1 VSYIIKTRDDFLLDG
16 VSALTYGLA
25 VEMPQP
31 VPMARQRYT
40 TFQSGDSDTTTPD
53 DSFDAVRYTLT
64 ARRIKTPD
72 TFRASDLYAALASA
86 KTLTLTRNAGRVYR
100 IASVVDV
107 TPTARIN
114 GNEIT
119 YRITFNLQPFAYYAD
134 NPIVTPENSSIT
146 NPGTRYSR
154 PIYYIQQAQT
164 GGGSLIT
171 NASIS
176 VNGQTLAVSFP
187 PSSGGKQTIVVDAER
202 MIAYNNADGTNW
214 TRYTSGLFP
223 FLSPGS
229 NAIAATDCTVTLR
242 GNWRDY

>member
-1 VSYIIKTRDDFLLDG
+1 MSYIIKTRDDFLLDG

-40 TFQSGDSDTTTPD
+40 TFQSGDTDTTTPD
-53 DSFDAVRYTLT
+53 DSFEAVRYTLT

-72 TFRASDLYAALASA
+72 IFRASDLYAALASA
-86 KTLTLTRNAGRVYR
+86 HTLTLTRNAGRVYR

-107 TPTARIN
+107 TPTARIK

-119 YRITFNLQPFAYYAD
+119 YRITLNLQPFAYHAD
-134 NPIVTPENSSIT
+134 NPIVTPENNAVS

-154 PIYYIQQAQT
+154 PIYYIKQAQT

-171 NASIS
+171 DASIS
-176 VNGQTLAVSFP
+176 VNGQTLSVAFP
-187 PSSGGKQTIVVDAER
+187 DSPGGRQTIVVDAER
-202 MIAYNNADGTNW
+202 MIAYDDDTHTNW

-229 NAIAATDCTVTLR
+229 NAIVSTDCTVTLR